1 MGSSVNNPNLT
12 PIDLTVHQHASTRKP
27 SFWSSLGWR
36 DGVFAVLMIALFT
49 YGGLKNRDLMD
60 VYEEVILVFSVLSI
74 VLLGWFWRPLQWMFA
89 AVAAISLLAVSWYGG
104 DLTRGETVFGL
115 RYLFASQPLVMW
127 MSVLFILATVA
138 YWVALIWPKLT
149 TVNWLASKMTYAG
162 LVMGTA
168 ALMVRWY
175 ESYLIAPD
183 VGHIPVSN
191 LYEVFILFALLTTA
205 FYLYY
210 EEHYDTKQL
219 GAFVMLVVVAAI
231 GFLLWYSLDRGQH
244 EIKPLIPAL
253 QSWWMKIHVPA
264 NFVGYGTFSI
274 AAMVGFAY
282 LVKFVGTP
290 FSELPPAFQSAYGAL
305 PKAGE
310 ADAPGAEQALATAT
324 ARHARRTRWLTIALW
339 VLGALL
345 FIEPLVFRKGVTAEY
360 ISTYWALYFG
370 TGLAAVGFILLGRKA
385 LAKRL
390 PDFAVLD
397 DIMYKAIAIGFVF
410 FTIATILG
418 ALWAADAWGKY
429 WSWDPKET
437 WALIVWLNYA
447 AWLHLRLMAGM
458 RGTRSALWALVGLL
472 ITGFAFLGVNIFLS
486 GLHSYGA
493 L

>member
-1 MGSSVNNPNLT
+1 MQVYAGDFARAEQAFLLKYFLASQSAVMWLCFFTVMAFLCFSAGLLQAKMRPVSSHETLFST
-12 PIDLTVHQHASTRKP
+12 ATGFAWAAS
-27 SFWSSLGWR
+27 
-36 DGVFAVLMIALFT
+36 
-49 YGGLKNRDLMD
+49 
-60 VYEEVILVFSVLSI
+60 
-74 VLLGWFWRPLQWMFA
+74 
-89 AVAAISLLAVSWYGG
+89 
-104 DLTRGETVFGL
+104 VFG
-115 RYLFASQPLVMW
+115 FV
-127 MSVLFILATVA
+127 
-138 YWVALIWPKLT
+138 
-149 TVNWLASKMTYAG
+149 G
-162 LVMGTA
+162 L
-168 ALMVRWY
+168 LVRWH
-175 ESYLIAPD
+175 ESYLLRPD
-183 VGHIPVSN
+183 AGHIPVSN
-191 LYEVFILFALLTTA
+191 LYEVFILFMVITALM
-205 FYLYY
+205 YLYY
-210 EEHYDTKQL
+210 AARYQAAKL
-219 GAFVMLVVVAAI
+219 GAFVYGFMCLLV
-231 GFLLWYSLDRGQH
+231 GFVLWYSFERGAHQ
-244 EIKPLIPAL
+244 IQPLIPAL